1 MLLVLGAGGGA
12 GAYAAQRFRVSRA
25 ERRELA
31 ADLEQVR
38 HVADQDVTVFGE
50 QLQRLG
56 DHVADRTL
64 DQATRQDYQV
74 ALDAYEHAKR
84 EVTRIDRFEQV
95 SALVDTLATGR
106 YAMVCV
112 RARVAGHPVPEITVP
127 CFFNPQHGPSDGK
140 VMWTSARTGTR
151 SVPACSRC
159 TAQLRARE
167 KPEVFTIGVGGRRVP
182 YWEAGATFH
191 PWSRGYFPEGQASA
205 SAMMWMYATHDIAL
219 MGGMSGFDGFG
230 HPGFDGGG
238 FDGGGGFDLG
248 GGGDGGGGGN

>member
-12 GAYAAQRFRVSRA
+12 GAYAAQRVRVSRA
-25 ERRELA
+25 ERREQA
-31 ADLEQVR
+31 AELEQVR

-56 DHVADRTL
+56 DHVADRDL
-64 DQATRQDYQV
+64 DPATREDYQV

-95 SALVDTLATGR
+95 SSLVDTLATGR

-112 RARVAGHPVPEITVP
+112 RARVAGHPVPELTVP

-151 SVPACSRC
+151 SVPACTRC
-159 TAQLRARE
+159 AAQLKARE
-167 KPEVFTIGVGGRRVP
+167 KPEVFTIGVGGRKVP

-191 PWSRGYFPEGQASA
+191 PYSRGYFPEGQAST
-205 SAMMWMYATHDIAL
+205 SAMMWMYATPDIAL
-219 MGGMSGFDGFG
+219 MGGVGGFEGFG
-230 HPGFDGGG
+230 GSFGGFDGGG
-238 FDGGGGFDLG
+238 FDGGGFDSGGF
-248 GGGDGGGGGN
+248 DGGGGN

>member
-12 GAYAAQRFRVSRA
+12 GAYAAQRFHLSRA
-25 ERRELA
+25 PRRDEA
-31 ADLEQVR
+31 AARAPVR
-38 HVADQDVTVFGE
+38 QVADQDVSVFG
-50 QLQRLG
+50 LQRLG
-56 DHVADRTL
+56 VGDHVAEREL
-64 DQATRQDYQV
+64 DPATREDYQV

-112 RARVAGHPVPEITVP
+112 RARVAGHPVPELTVP

-151 SVPACSRC
+151 SVPACTRC
-159 TAQLRARE
+159 SAQLKARE
-167 KPEVFTIGVGGRRVP
+167 KPEVFMIGVGGRKVP

-191 PWSRGYFPEGQASA
+191 PWSRGYFPEGQAST
-205 SAMMWMYATHDIAL
+205 SAMVWMYATPDIAL
-219 MGGMSGFDGFG
+219 MGGLGGFEAFGHGAFDG
-230 HPGFDGGG
+230 
-238 FDGGGGFDLG
+238 GGGGFDLG
-248 GGGDGGGGGN
+248 DGGGGGN

>member
-12 GAYAAQRFRVSRA
+12 GAYAAQRVRVVRA

-31 ADLEQVR
+31 AELEQVR
-38 HVADQDVTVFGE
+38 RVADQDVTVFGE

-56 DHVADRTL
+56 DHVADREL
-64 DQATRQDYQV
+64 DAPAREDYQV

-112 RARVAGHPVPEITVP
+112 RARVAGRPVPEITVP
-127 CFFNPQHGPSDGK
+127 CFFNPQHGPSGRK
-140 VMWTSARTGTR
+140 VMWTSPRTGTR
-151 SVPACSRC
+151 TVPACSRC
-159 TAQLRARE
+159 AAQLDARE
-167 KPEVFTIGVGGRRVP
+167 KPEVFMVGAGGRRVP

-191 PWSRGYFPEGQASA
+191 PYSKGYFPEGQAST
-205 SAMMWMYATHDIAL
+205 SAMMWMYATPDIAL
-219 MGGMSGFDGFG
+219 MGGVGGFEGFG
-230 HPGFDGGG
+230 VGGG
-238 FDGGGGFDLG
+238 FDIG
-248 GGGDGGGGGN
+248 GGGDGGGGGD